1 MKAIFATA
9 CAVSLGAGIINAA
22 SFGPGVNEP
31 PAATAMLDRFL
42 SSGQPALTSYR
53 ARRVLTA
60 STMGGRMSATLEA
73 WTALDPDET
82 LSFEVVRQDGSG
94 LLRKRVLLAALETEQ
109 RTRNHGEMAQSELTN
124 TNYEFQVDSD
134 TKDDGLAT
142 IRMVPRRRTPM
153 LLNGFATIRRHDG
166 DIVRID
172 GSPSKSPSW
181 WTKHVDIV
189 RRYDR
194 IAGVRVPI
202 EMLSHADVRI
212 VGTSAFS
219 MTYEY
224 ESVNGVTVD
233 KAPAMAPV
241 MRLPHAGRSVVP
253 GRGVST
259 GSSGA
264 APAGS
269 RSVDESPVRVGGRLR
284 EKARVA
290 PECRAEAHSPGTR
303 APSPADSC
311 LSCADPGRQCGAAR
325 PEGLL
330 PAA

>member
-1 MKAIFATA
+1 MKAIFAIA

-22 SFGPGVNEP
+22 SFGPGVDEPPASTP
-31 PAATAMLDRFL
+31 PAATVMLDRFL

-73 WTALDPDET
+73 WTALDPDGT

-94 LLRKRVLLAALETEQ
+94 LLQKRVLLAALETER

-124 TNYEFQVDSD
+124 ANYEFQVDSD
-134 TKDDGLAT
+134 TKEDGLAT
-142 IRMVPRRRTPM
+142 VRLVPRRRTPM

-172 GSPSKSPSW
+172 GSPSRSPSW
-181 WTKHVDIV
+181 WTKRVDIV

-224 ESVNGVTVD
+224 ESVNGVTVE
-233 KAPAMAPV
+233 KAPDAMAPV
-241 MRLPHAGRSVVP
+241 IRLLRAGRSVVP

-264 APAGS
+264 TPAGS
-269 RSVDESPVRVGGRLR
+269 RSVDESPVRVT
-284 EKARVA
+284 ARSRA
-290 PECRAEAHSPGTR
+290 PM
-303 APSPADSC
+303 PSPARTS
-311 LSCADPGRQCGAAR
+311 AASDNSR
-325 PEGLL
+325 SSRFFSGGGVRTS
-330 PAA
+330 AITHRDV